1 MCAMLDLA
9 RSRLNF
15 RWFYSMLSEVFL
27 RKRRTNTKVS
37 LLLLGFFQTM
47 NAFCSACYSLH
58 TFTLSSSFLIAMTVG
73 NYKQT
78 VSTILFQKRINLKTS
93 LRKRHMLFMY
103 LSYPN
108 TTNFPAICGASYS
121 TACACKQYNCWRC
134 HEFKVYLPAVYKK
147 LTDLQQMA
155 NLWFQ
160 SSSLR

>member
-1 MCAMLDLA
+1 
-9 RSRLNF
+9 
-15 RWFYSMLSEVFL
+15 MLSEFFR
-27 RKRRTNTKVS
+27 RKLEKNTKVS
-37 LLLLGFFQTM
+37 LLFLFLPGFFQTM
-47 NAFCSACYSLH
+47 NAFCSAWHSLH
-58 TFTLSSSFLIAMTVG
+58 TFTSSSSFLNAMTVG

-78 VSTILFQKRINLKTS
+78 VSIILFQKRINLKTS

>member
-1 MCAMLDLA
+1 MCAMLDLV
-9 RSRLNF
+9 RSRLNSVGSIPCF
-15 RWFYSMLSEVFL
+15 H
-27 RKRRTNTKVS
+27 KRRKNTKVS
-37 LLLLGFFQTM
+37 LLFCFCQASFNPWTRFTAHGIVFIHSPRVLVSSMQWLLAIISKLWVLYF
-47 NAFCSACYSLH
+47 
-58 TFTLSSSFLIAMTVG
+58 
-73 NYKQT
+73 
-78 VSTILFQKRINLKTS
+78 FQKRFNLKTS

-103 LSYPN
+103 LSSPT

-160 SSSLR
+160 SSSLC